1 MLHILSEKKQRLF
14 HEKFIGKKR
23 PVLFESMKNGKVM
36 GHTDNYIQVQAD
48 GEADY
53 INTIESVS
61 LSVNHGTIVD
71 GQIIEKVTG

>member
-1 MLHILSEKKQRLF
+1 M
-14 HEKFIGKKR
+14 
-23 PVLFESMKNGKVM
+23 LFESMKNGKVM